1 MEALHA
7 RTLGKKVL
15 LIAPPGMAVSPWL
28 SFHTHRVFPGIAE
41 AAVEMKWMAGKKAPP

>member
-28 SFHTHRVFPGIAE
+28 SFHPHRVFPGIAE
-41 AAVEMKWMAGKKAPP
+41 AVVEMKWMAGQKAPP